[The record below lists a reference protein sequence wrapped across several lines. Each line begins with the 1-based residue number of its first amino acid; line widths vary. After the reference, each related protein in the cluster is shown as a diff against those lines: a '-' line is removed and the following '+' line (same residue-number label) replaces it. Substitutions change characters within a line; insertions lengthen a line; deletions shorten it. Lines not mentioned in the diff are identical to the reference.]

1 MKFKVIVMISLVV
14 CFLFCTLWFESSL
27 AIKNV
32 NSNSEDDQ
40 YDYIFDSSEYFESD
54 ELNEENEE
62 VDNNFMND
70 NNIDKLEKDFKV
82 SENGINNNF
91 QEINTINK
99 TAEKEDE
106 DTISSNNRDYNLDYV
121 DDEDNLDIKDK
132 LLVKTRI
139 NLMNLEKQGFLTI
152 AAFINGQELLKNVS
166 LNEVEGS
173 KKFLNVNLAVNK
185 KTDIVQAGDRDEF
198 FVCAYHV
205 EDLTKEYDSLTYF
218 DCDEGDLQNPDK
230 PSISRLFSPSS
241 LVFQES
247 KNIYNNSTNK
257 LSQSTTLINTDANNN
272 EKQIPLQS
280 QNVEHIQKEDQNKK
294 EQVKIK
300 VFAPLEDRKTIQK
313 IKMVAMVKGQ
323 FKTAV
328 INNLQEEFDKNG
340 QYTISRTFIFDR
352 NTDVG
357 KIQIGD
363 KFFACVSSS
372 DLNPPEGTECEK
384 RIVKNLERENVLYAR

>member
-1 MKFKVIVMISLVV
+1 MISLVV